1 MIEEFLTKARKV
13 RLLLMDCDG
22 VLTDGRLYFSESGEI
37 MKAFHVRDGQGIV
50 LWHKAGFLS
59 AIISGRSS
67 EIVRVRANEL
77 GIKML
82 FQGVDKK
89 LKVIERISAESK
101 IGFDEMAF
109 IGDDIGDVD
118 AMKAVGFSAC
128 VADAVRQVKS
138 VADFVTTKNGGE
150 GAVRE
155 VIDFLLH
162 AKGISYGEI
171 KDS

>member
-1 MIEEFLTKARKV
+1 LIEEVVTKARKV

-82 FQGVDKK
+82 FQGVDEK
-89 LKVIERISAESK
+89 LKVIERISAESR

-109 IGDDIGDVD
+109 IGDDVGDVET
-118 AMKAVGFSAC
+118 MKAVGFSAC

-155 VIDFLLH
+155 VIDLLLH
-162 AKGISYGEI
+162 AKGISYGAI

>member
-1 MIEEFLTKARKV
+1 MELVAKARKV

-67 EIVRVRANEL
+67 EIVRVRADEL

-82 FQGVDKK
+82 FQGIDEK
-89 LKVIERISAESK
+89 LKIIKKISAESK

-109 IGDDIGDVD
+109 IGDDVGDVD

-155 VIDFLLH
+155 VIDLLLH